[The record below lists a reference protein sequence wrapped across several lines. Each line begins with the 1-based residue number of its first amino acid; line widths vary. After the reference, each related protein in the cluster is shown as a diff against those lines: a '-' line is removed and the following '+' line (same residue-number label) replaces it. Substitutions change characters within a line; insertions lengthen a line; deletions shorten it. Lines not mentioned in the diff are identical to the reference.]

1 MRPENFNIVS
11 QIEAAITKAGYR
23 SVSGSAAASKKDLS
37 AGLDAGSASGS
48 ISQIR
53 SGSCKR
59 DHHHHGGGGGG
70 SFFEASDL
78 ESSTAAVGSM
88 VEEAAQNLRLR
99 PGSLRAKSA
108 AAVGAAASSQGGGN
122 ATTAGR
128 VREEG
133 DDPSA
138 IDYQD
143 DGHIG
148 ASAADAAG
156 GRSLGDDEEQFMTL
170 LSEIK

>member
-23 SVSGSAAASKKDLS
+23 SVSGSVAVSKKDLS

-53 SGSCKR
+53 SGSSKR
-59 DHHHHGGGGGG
+59 DHHHHGGGGG
-70 SFFEASDL
+70 SFLEAAADL
-78 ESSTAAVGSM
+78 ESSTAAMGGSM

-99 PGSLRAKSA
+99 PGSLRVKSA
-108 AAVGAAASSQGGGN
+108 AAAAAGAAGGI
-122 ATTAGR
+122 
-128 VREEG
+128 REEAEASPAV
-133 DDPSA
+133 DYSA
-138 IDYQD
+138 LP
-143 DGHIG
+143 HVG
-148 ASAADAAG
+148 ASAAAAAVG
-156 GRSLGDDEEQFMTL
+156 GSLGDDEEQFMTL

>member
-1 MRPENFNIVS
+1 M
-11 QIEAAITKAGYR
+11 EAAA
-23 SVSGSAAASKKDLS
+23 
-37 AGLDAGSASGS
+37 
-48 ISQIR
+48 
-53 SGSCKR
+53 
-59 DHHHHGGGGGG
+59 
-70 SFFEASDL
+70 DL
-78 ESSTAAVGSM
+78 ESSTAAVGGSIM
-88 VEEAAQNLRLR
+88 EEAAQNLRLR
-99 PGSLRAKSA
+99 PGSLRVKSA
-108 AAVGAAASSQGGGN
+108 AAAGAVASSQGGGN
-122 ATTAGR
+122 GTTAGR